1 MHLATVACRS
11 NYRGWDVKD
20 YKIRHILKRW
30 SERWWCLGPE
40 RRKMDR
46 CEGYFKNRIDDLV
59 TNWMY
64 REREKSRMT
73 FRDLT
78 RAGGV
83 HWLSGL
89 SCKTNS
95 RTPHWCI
102 EYRELLTEL
111 GNDLKNKIKLCA
123 YFWYSAFLIKLCELK
138 AIIYMRETHA
148 CLWLWLPPWLS
159 GYRICLH
166 CRRHRRHGFHP
177 RVGKIPWR
185 RKRKP
190 TPVFLSGKSHGQ
202 RSLAV

>member
-73 FRDLT
+73 FRGLT
-78 RAGGV
+78 RAVGV

-95 RTPHWCI
+95 RTSHWCI

-111 GNDLKNKIKLCA
+111 GNDLKNKTKLCA
-123 YFWYSAFLIKLCELK
+123 YFWYAAFLIKLCELK

-148 CLWLWLPPWLS
+148 CYVVVASPVAQWVQNLPALQETQET
-159 GYRICLH
+159 
-166 CRRHRRHGFHP
+166 
-177 RVGKIPWR
+177 RVPSPGWEDPLEKEMET
-185 RKRKP
+185 